1 MGKARQTRGL
11 PDAAGRRAAGRL
23 AARPHLS
30 LRVFWR
36 DERGATAIEYG
47 MIAALV
53 FLVVVTSMTAFGNK
67 TTAIIGDV
75 SAAVDGAIGGGG

>member
-1 MGKARQTRGL
+1 
-11 PDAAGRRAAGRL
+11 
-23 AARPHLS
+23 
-30 LRVFWR
+30 
-36 DERGATAIEYG
+36 